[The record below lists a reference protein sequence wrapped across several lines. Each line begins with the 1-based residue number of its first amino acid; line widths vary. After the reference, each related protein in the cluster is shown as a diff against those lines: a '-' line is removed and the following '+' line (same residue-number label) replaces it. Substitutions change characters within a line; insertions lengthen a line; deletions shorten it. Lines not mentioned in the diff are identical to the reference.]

1 MKYPAWCRASALA
14 AFALAVSGCR
24 SFDVEDSQFAII
36 FVPTNPVEGGGFA
49 TRPSAFFFEGTG
61 VRLSSTQVGAEG
73 CIVQDV
79 GTPVQQTFDDIDA
92 GAGVSVSIGAA
103 DGVLTP
109 SMGGAQVL
117 YELPAGQALPFT
129 PGERITFSIPG
140 AAGGFPARVVSA
152 LTVADFTPA
161 PVTLPTSTSANLQVT
176 WTPASPT
183 PGTAMFYSF
192 RYSADGG
199 NLNREIACVFADDGS
214 GTVEASLLSGL
225 RQSEART
232 IQAQRA
238 LTSVDRVGSAITHV
252 TSTLVKSVEF
262 SESQ

>member
-1 MKYPAWCRASALA
+1 MTFPAWCRAAALVTFGLA
-14 AFALAVSGCR
+14 ASGCQ
-24 SFDVEDSQFAII
+24 SFDVQNSQFGII
-36 FVPTNPVEGGGFA
+36 FVPTSPVEGGGFT

-61 VRLSSTQVGAEG
+61 IRLSSTQVGAEG
-73 CIVQDV
+73 CFVQDV
-79 GTPVQQTFDDIDA
+79 GSPAQQTFNEIDA
-92 GAGVSVSIGAA
+92 GAGVGVSIGAA

-109 SMGGAQVL
+109 SMVGAQVQ
-117 YELPAGQALPFT
+117 YELPPGQALPFT
-129 PGERITFSIPG
+129 PGEQITFSIPG

-152 LTVADFTPA
+152 PTVADFTPA
-161 PVTLPTSTSANLQVT
+161 PVTLPSSTGANLQVT

-238 LTSVDRVGSAITHV
+238 LTSVERIGSAVTHI
-252 TSTLVKSVEF
+252 TSTLLKSVEF
-262 SESQ
+262 FESQ